1 MENLKDLIQ
10 CAYVK
15 FDKEFN
21 VIEAN
26 KKFCRDF
33 DNINNMKQVFSPN
46 IEKLEDDKTYVFSK
60 IINNYLYNIN
70 LIKKNNYFK

>member
-46 IEKLEDDKTYVFSK
+46 IEKLEDGTTKAKDAL
-60 IINNYLYNIN
+60 IEI
-70 LIKKNNYFK
+70 IKKYIK